1 MFSGV
6 SASSFVSF
14 LFHSNFLVFN
24 QEAFSFIYLDF
35 EHMINYIYVLYMQVY
50 MYAFGSAPCL
60 REHMCGRHR
69 SILGIFLTDIIW
81 GHPQSLKT
89 K

>member
-6 SASSFVSF
+6 SAPSFVSF
-14 LFHSNFLVFN
+14 LFYSNFLVFN

-35 EHMINYIYVLYMQVY
+35 EHMVKYIYVLYIQVY
-50 MYAFGSAPCL
+50 TYAFGSAQCL

-69 SILGIFLTDIIW
+69 SILGIFLIDFLW
-81 GHPQSLKT
+81 GLPPSLQT
-89 K
+89 Q